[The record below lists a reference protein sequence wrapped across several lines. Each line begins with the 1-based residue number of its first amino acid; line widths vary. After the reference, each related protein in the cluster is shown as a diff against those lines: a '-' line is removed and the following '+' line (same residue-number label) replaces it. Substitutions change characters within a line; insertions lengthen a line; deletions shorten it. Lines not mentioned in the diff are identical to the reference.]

1 MYYAKAQLEKNTKI
15 TQFITNKKPPQKTK
29 ASILDLQSILG
40 TFSQYQ

>member
-15 TQFITNKKPPQKTK
+15 TQFITKKTK